1 MHTEE
6 IFPERNRF
14 SAKILEFVDVLGFG
28 RGSHRGDVSMK
39 ESNPLENKIVLSES
53 LEREIELY
61 AFENSMVSA
70 KISAEKNLEEAVLK
84 YEEVQAKYDDI
95 LQSRTWRYSYP
106 LRRISHWVKS
116 QFRGSAFGRFT
127 LKLFKKIFG

>member
-1 MHTEE
+1 MM
-6 IFPERNRF
+6 
-14 SAKILEFVDVLGFG
+14 VG
-28 RGSHRGDVSMK
+28 VSMNEK
-39 ESNPLENKIVLSES
+39 KPLENRIVLSES

-61 AFENSMVSA
+61 AFENSMVLA
-70 KISAEKNLEEAVLK
+70 KISAEKKLEEATLK
-84 YEEVQAKYDDI
+84 YEDVQAKYEDI

-106 LRRISHWVKS
+106 LRKITHWVKY

>member
-1 MHTEE
+1 
-6 IFPERNRF
+6 
-14 SAKILEFVDVLGFG
+14 
-28 RGSHRGDVSMK
+28 MK
-39 ESNPLENKIVLSES
+39 EKSPFENKIALSES

-70 KISAEKNLEEAVLK
+70 KISAEKKHEEAQRK

-106 LRRISHWVKS
+106 LRKISHFVKS
-116 QFRGSAFGRFT
+116 RFRGSAFGRFT
-127 LKLFKKIFG
+127 LKQFKKIFG

>member
-1 MHTEE
+1 
-6 IFPERNRF
+6 
-14 SAKILEFVDVLGFG
+14 
-28 RGSHRGDVSMK
+28 MK
-39 ESNPLENKIVLSES
+39 ERNPLEIKIVLSES

-61 AFENSMVSA
+61 AFENSMISA
-70 KISAEKNLEEAVLK
+70 KISAEKKLEEVQKK

-127 LKLFKKIFG
+127 LKTFKKIFG

>member
-1 MHTEE
+1 M
-6 IFPERNRF
+6 
-14 SAKILEFVDVLGFG
+14 A
-28 RGSHRGDVSMK
+28 MK
-39 ESNPLENKIVLSES
+39 ENNPLENKIVLSES

-61 AFENSMVSA
+61 ALENSMISA
-70 KISAEKNLEEAVLK
+70 KISAEKKLEETQNK
-84 YEEVQAKYDDI
+84 YEEVQTKYDDI

-127 LKLFKKIFG
+127 LKVFKKIFG

>member
-1 MHTEE
+1 MN
-6 IFPERNRF
+6 ERN
-14 SAKILEFVDVLGFG
+14 
-28 RGSHRGDVSMK
+28 
-39 ESNPLENKIVLSES
+39 PLDNKIVLSES
-53 LEREIELY
+53 LAREIELY
-61 AFENSMVSA
+61 AFENLMVSA
-70 KISAEKNLEEAVLK
+70 KISAEKKHEEAQRK
-84 YEEVQAKYDDI
+84 YEEVQAKYDDV

>member
-1 MHTEE
+1 MSMN
-6 IFPERNRF
+6 ERNQ
-14 SAKILEFVDVLGFG
+14 
-28 RGSHRGDVSMK
+28 
-39 ESNPLENKIVLSES
+39 LENKIVLSES
-53 LEREIELY
+53 LEREVELY

-70 KISAEKNLEEAVLK
+70 KISAEKNLEEAILK
-84 YEEVQAKYDDI
+84 YEEVQAKYDDV

>member
-1 MHTEE
+1 
-6 IFPERNRF
+6 
-14 SAKILEFVDVLGFG
+14 
-28 RGSHRGDVSMK
+28 MK
-39 ESNPLENKIVLSES
+39 DKNPLENKMVLSES
-53 LEREIELY
+53 LEREIESY

-70 KISAEKNLEEAVLK
+70 RISAEQK
-84 YEEVQAKYDDI
+84 YEEAQKNYELVQAMYDDI

-127 LKLFKKIFG
+127 LKVFKKIFG

>member
-1 MHTEE
+1 MSMN
-6 IFPERNRF
+6 ERN
-14 SAKILEFVDVLGFG
+14 
-28 RGSHRGDVSMK
+28 
-39 ESNPLENKIVLSES
+39 PLDNKIVLGKS

-70 KISAEKNLEEAVLK
+70 KIAAEKNLEEAILK
-84 YEEVQAKYDDI
+84 YEEVQAQYDDI

-106 LRRISHWVKS
+106 LRKISHWVKS

-127 LKLFKKIFG
+127 LKIFKKIFG

>member
-1 MHTEE
+1 
-6 IFPERNRF
+6 
-14 SAKILEFVDVLGFG
+14 
-28 RGSHRGDVSMK
+28 MK
-39 ESNPLENKIVLSES
+39 EKNPPENRIILSES

-61 AFENSMVSA
+61 AFENSIVLA
-70 KISAEKNLEEAVLK
+70 KISAEKNLEEAMLK
-84 YEEVQAKYDDI
+84 YEEVKAKYDDI

-127 LKLFKKIFG
+127 LKIFKKIFG